1 MIIKLLNKI
10 QYFAQKIFN
19 FFYEKK
25 LQRRIQNDKFTILCS
40 NCMGGIIYH
49 RLNKQFLSPTI
60 NLWMHQKDFLEFVKN
75 LEGYIKKD
83 LKFVKTEYDYPVAV
97 LGDIKI
103 YFNHSKTE
111 AEARANWDRRK
122 KRIQYDNLYIIMYD
136 RDGITKDDILSL
148 NDVVCKN
155 KIVFSDKKYND
166 IDYVMTIKPTNRPL
180 GNQYLDKDWL
190 GIRSF
195 EKRFDFVSWLNV

>member
-1 MIIKLLNKI
+1 MVKFLNKI
-10 QYFAQKIFN
+10 QRLAQKIFN
-19 FFYEKK
+19 YFYEKN
-25 LQRRIQNDKFTILCS
+25 LQRQIKNDRFTILCS

-60 NLWMHQKDFLEFVKN
+60 NLWMHQDDFLKFVKN
-75 LEGYIKKD
+75 LKD
-83 LKFVKTEYDYPVAV
+83 YLNKELNFVKTEYNYPVAM
-97 LGDIKI
+97 LDDIMI

-111 AEARANWDRRK
+111 NEARENWNRRK

-155 KIVFSDKKYND
+155 KIVFSNMQYDD
-166 IDYVMTIKPTNRPL
+166 IDYVMTIQPANRPL

-190 GIRSF
+190 GVRSF
-195 EKRFDFVSWLNV
+195 EKHFDFVSWLNM